1 MSGSSSRRKGN
12 AAEVEVVHALERAG
26 FRAMSSRAA
35 RGGYQSG
42 EDIVTN
48 FPLSVEVKN
57 QTRLDLPG
65 WWRQAQ
71 EQAGD
76 VLPVVIHKRVGK
88 ARAEEWW
95 ATMDF
100 QTLLD
105 LVRVLSWDLDAIR
118 RDYEIQRNIERDAF
132 EYEDTPENFLE
143 VLAEV
148 RKELAEKRRK
158 EADGSE

>member
-1 MSGSSSRRKGN
+1 MSGNSSRRKGN

-48 FPLSVEVKN
+48 FPLSIEVKN

-76 VLPVVIHKRVGK
+76 ILPVVIHKRVGK
-88 ARAEEWW
+88 ARAEDWW

-100 QTLLD
+100 QTLMD
-105 LVRVLSWDLDAIR
+105 LVRVLSD
-118 RDYEIQRNIERDAF
+118 
-132 EYEDTPENFLE
+132 
-143 VLAEV
+143 V
-148 RKELAEKRRK
+148 RKELPQKRENESPQK
-158 EADGSE
+158 DKKADGDE

>member
-48 FPLSVEVKN
+48 FPLSIEVKN
-57 QTRLDLPG
+57 QTRLDLAG
-65 WWRQAQ
+65 WWAQAVL
-71 EQAGD
+71 QAGEKY
-76 VLPVVIHKRVGK
+76 PVVIHKRVGK

-95 ATMDF
+95 ATMTF
-100 QTLLD
+100 ETLLD
-105 LVRVLSWDLDAIR
+105 LVRVLAWDKAAQAD
-118 RDYEIQRNIERDAF
+118 IEKIVDSF
-132 EYEDTPENFLE
+132 GNGI
-143 VLAEV
+143 
-148 RKELAEKRRK
+148 
-158 EADGSE
+158 ADE

>member
-76 VLPVVIHKRVGK
+76 KPPVVVHKRVGK
-88 ARAEEWW
+88 GQAEDWW

-100 QTLLD
+100 RTLID
-105 LVRVLSWDLDAIR
+105 LVRVLQWEENARAENCLISSPAGDD
-118 RDYEIQRNIERDAF
+118 F
-132 EYEDTPENFLE
+132 YEDTPENFLE